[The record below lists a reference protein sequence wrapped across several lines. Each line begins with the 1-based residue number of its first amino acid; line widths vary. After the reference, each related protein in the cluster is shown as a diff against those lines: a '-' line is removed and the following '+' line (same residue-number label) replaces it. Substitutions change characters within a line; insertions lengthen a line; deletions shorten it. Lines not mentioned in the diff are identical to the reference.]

1 MQMKDQ
7 IGTYSYFPST
17 KMHVGGFGAI
27 NIRARAV
34 IFVPYLKPVEEF
46 TLLISDW
53 WKSDQRTLQQTLD
66 SGNTLP
72 MADAL
77 LINGHVQS
85 TSFTTQNG
93 QRYMFRV
100 SNVALTTSINFRIQ
114 NHTLT
119 LVETEGS
126 HTLQE
131 SYESLDIHVGQS
143 SSFLVNLNA
152 PVEDY
157 FIVASTRFTKP
168 VLTAIAT
175 LHYDGSTTKAS
186 LPLPWGPTYE
196 IHWSMKQAK
205 ALNSLKSVQLTDQ
218 FIAMGEEVR
227 ITDFDVSGGDD
238 DDRVSEWEVG
248 VDSGGAS
255 GGAGGEADS
264 ALRADDSSI
273 TLLKRIRLVWTSQL
287 HKRFVEVVG
296 NLGVKNVVPKTI
308 MQMMN
313 VEGLT
318 RENVASHLRK
328 YRLYVKRMHG
338 SSNEGPSSSDPLFA
352 SAVVPKRFHDS
363 D

>member
-175 LHYDGSTTKAS
+175 LHYD
-186 LPLPWGPTYE
+186 
-196 IHWSMKQAK
+196 
-205 ALNSLKSVQLTDQ
+205 
-218 FIAMGEEVR
+218 
-227 ITDFDVSGGDD
+227 
-238 DDRVSEWEVG
+238 
-248 VDSGGAS
+248 
-255 GGAGGEADS
+255 
-264 ALRADDSSI
+264 
-273 TLLKRIRLVWTSQL
+273 
-287 HKRFVEVVG
+287 
-296 NLGVKNVVPKTI
+296 
-308 MQMMN
+308 
-313 VEGLT
+313 
-318 RENVASHLRK
+318 
-328 YRLYVKRMHG
+328 
-338 SSNEGPSSSDPLFA
+338 
-352 SAVVPKRFHDS
+352 
-363 D
+363 